1 MIMDRRSAPIITLS
15 LAKSKSPPSRRSL
28 PRRAAISAASL
39 TRFSRSAPEK
49 PGVPRAMASRSTS
62 GESGVLRVCTLRMPS
77 RPFTSGRGTTMR
89 RSKRPGRSSAGSRTS
104 GRFVAAIRITPSF
117 DSKPADR
124 VDFVDEDD
132 AGGVLL
138 ALLEQVAHPRGAH
151 ADEHLDEVG
160 AGDGEERH
168 AGFASD
174 GAGEKRLAR
183 SGRAH
188 QEDALG
194 NAAAELGELLR
205 VLEEGDD
212 LLELL
217 LRLVDSG
224 HVGEGDLVVVLRK
237 ELRLALAEAHR
248 LAAARLELAHEEDEE
263 DAEDAERHP
272 GDEELRPERL
282 RILFLELQCHALL
295 AHVLEELAVERRDG
309 PELLPVFQLTLE
321 DVSLDGGRRD
331 VPPLDRRV
339 ELARV
344 DLLRLGG
351 PLAGEDRIEREKQQ
365 DQDCPEKEG
374 LVRLSHLGSSS
385 VLGSI
390 VAEWDSGRRLEGNG
404 PSGGFIS
411 GPRAKE
417 TDPRPQA
424 PPGRN
429 SCTQNTRPWA
439 SARSAS
445 PARSWRGMCAPI
457 QRSATFL
464 VRPPAGRKRSPGR
477 CPRSVHGNGAC
488 VTSTSTPL
496 PGVAATS
503 SARGPQA

>member
-89 RSKRPGRSSAGSRTS
+89 RSKRPGRSSA
-104 GRFVAAIRITPSF
+104 
-117 DSKPADR
+117 
-124 VDFVDEDD
+124 
-132 AGGVLL
+132 
-138 ALLEQVAHPRGAH
+138 
-151 ADEHLDEVG
+151 
-160 AGDGEERH
+160 
-168 AGFASD
+168 
-174 GAGEKRLAR
+174 R

-188 QEDALG
+188 QEAALG

-282 RILFLELQCHALL
+282 GIFLLELQRHALL
-295 AHVLEELAVERRDG
+295 AHPLEELAVERRDG
-309 PELLPVFQLTLE
+309 AELLPVLQLTLE
-321 DVSLDGGRRD
+321 DVPLHGGRGD
-331 VPPLDRRV
+331 VPTLDCRV
-339 ELARV
+339 ELAGV
-344 DLLRLGG
+344 DLLRLGRA
-351 PLAGEDRIEREKQQ
+351 LLGEDRVEREEEQ
-365 DQDCPEKEG
+365 DQDRPEEER

-385 VLGSI
+385 ALGPI
-390 VAEWDSGRRLEGNG
+390 VAERNSSRRLDGNG
-404 PSGGFIS
+404 PSEGFIS
-411 GPRAKE
+411 GRQRNE
-417 TDPRPQA
+417 TSPRPQGA
-424 PPGRN
+424 PGRRP
-429 SCTQNTRPWA
+429 STQKTIPLA
-439 SARSAS
+439 SART
-445 PARSWRGMCAPI
+445 ARAARRSRGMRASMK
-457 QRSATFL
+457 RSAIFL
-464 VRPPAGRKRSPGR
+464 VRPPAWR
-477 CPRSVHGNGAC
+477 
-488 VTSTSTPL
+488 
-496 PGVAATS
+496 
-503 SARGPQA
+503 